1 MAESD
6 GNWGKGNCLTYFQ
19 KTCEAIV
26 GEMPDDVL
34 VLKARVA
41 GLESCGA
48 RIKAAIAKEAA

>member
-1 MAESD
+1 
-6 GNWGKGNCLTYFQ
+6 LTYFQ